1 MQCSPSSSTVA
12 VGCMTGHV
20 YFVEMTDVEKPRL
33 IYRSHLHH
41 GPILQ
46 LRWVWCDCMIYNLSD
61 NLMILESETLIFQT
75 SPPSGLQQ
83 SWMILFT
90 RSLCWFSPSK
100 FHVHL
105 LPPKPK
111 FAWWYYT
118 LWLISCSFSI
128 FFSIPFFYISV
139 VMTGVVRC
147 MWQAPMMAMCLC
159 VMQEWATISKF
170 LDI

>member
-83 SWMILFT
+83 S
-90 RSLCWFSPSK
+90 
-100 FHVHL
+100 
-105 LPPKPK
+105 
-111 FAWWYYT
+111 
-118 LWLISCSFSI
+118 
-128 FFSIPFFYISV
+128 
-139 VMTGVVRC
+139 
-147 MWQAPMMAMCLC
+147 
-159 VMQEWATISKF
+159 
-170 LDI
+170 